1 MICNLKHIK
10 PPTDDW
16 SCPNCGSSDFYI
28 DDGPCMECE
37 EVHARDI
44 LCCGKCKHTMTA
56 TAYFAYLRKK
66 LNIVPCPCCKGNGFV
81 KNTDRKVMK

>member
-10 PPTDDW
+10 SPIDDW

-37 EVHARDI
+37 EVHPKDV
-44 LCCGKCKHTMTA
+44 LYCEKCKLTMTA

-66 LNIVPCPCCKGNGFV
+66 LKLLTCPCCKGNGFI
-81 KNTDRKVMK
+81 KNTDRKVRK